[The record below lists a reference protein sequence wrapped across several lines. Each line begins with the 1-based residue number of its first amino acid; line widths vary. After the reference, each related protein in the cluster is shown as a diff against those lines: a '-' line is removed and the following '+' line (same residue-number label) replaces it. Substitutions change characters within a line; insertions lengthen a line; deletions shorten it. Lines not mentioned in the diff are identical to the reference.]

1 MTALDPR
8 ELLSRAADTGAG
20 SPDTE
25 RILARAKALRRRSMI
40 AGISLLAAVAIG
52 GLVGASALLTSDA
65 DRSVVARGNNPDRPG
80 QSQSPA
86 GEPQVVEIDTSGEM
100 ATVRLLSG
108 RADPQ
113 QVERALRGAGIDA
126 TVTAEPVAPP
136 LEGLWTGAS
145 DERLSGLPGAIDEND
160 KTLVRVPTGTRINL
174 TFGRPARPD
183 ETYRVSTSPFLPGG
197 PLHCAGI
204 EKLPP
209 LEAERAINDLGYEVS
224 WRLETT
230 TRVFGGGVSEGRADI
245 VEDPPEGTILT
256 NASEFAPTVM
266 VVFISPSGDPQANQ
280 DSIPEQDC

>member
-1 MTALDPR
+1 MTTLDPR

-65 DRSVVARGNNPDRPG
+65 DRAVVARGNDPDRP
-80 QSQSPA
+80 SQSEPPA
-86 GEPQVVEIDTSGEM
+86 EEPQVVEIDTSGQT

-126 TVTAEPVAPP
+126 IVTAEPVSPP
-136 LEGLWTGAS
+136 LEGQWIGAS
-145 DERLSGLPGAIDEND
+145 DQRLSGLPGAIDEND
-160 KTLVRVPTGTRINL
+160 KTLVRVPTGTPINL
-174 TFGRPARPD
+174 TFGRPALPD
-183 ETYRVSTSPFLPGG
+183 ETYQVSTSPFLPGG
-197 PLHCAGI
+197 PLNCTGI

-224 WRLETT
+224 WRLQTT
-230 TRVFGGGVSEGRADI
+230 TRIFPDGVLEGRSDI

-256 NASEFAPTVM
+256 NASELAPTVM

-280 DSIPEQDC
+280 DGIPEQDC